1 MTWRG
6 TVAAFGMM
14 LGVASA
20 AVATPDL
27 NQART
32 VGGMVL
38 LGDSVAP
45 DLFHVLPTGVSHRIA
60 ADGGPALSFAV
71 SRYVGTRLNN
81 DQGQSEIASTLRLGV
96 EVSLPTDAQYALA
109 RAELGSDVMLRPLA
123 LQRID
128 AMILTGLNPLPALS
142 AHTEAPAGWNSR
154 DLVLRYA
161 PEESE
166 VLASVL
172 SNGQAGVSLVWTFY
186 ADVVASVDGTGVVT
200 MSNTGS
206 TDDAIGL
213 DPQELADLMGA
224 VLADLPADE
233 TTRPVAAGALN
244 LQITPEQRAGRLIR
258 YDINEV
264 LPPDY
269 PMLTVLCFAFQDPQV
284 AIIERMIEVEA
295 TGVLGLTTRETLY
308 FSADRPD
315 QTALLVRFSY
325 AVDLEHPYRWRVID
339 HLNTGEERSSPWQQE
354 PQWTAVINI
363 SRPPI

>member
-1 MTWRG
+1 MMWRCAVMG
-6 TVAAFGMM
+6 VGMM
-14 LGVASA
+14 LGLATALPA
-20 AVATPDL
+20 APDL

-45 DLFHVLPTGVSHRIA
+45 DLFHMLPLGVTQRTA
-60 ADGGPALSFAV
+60 ADGGPELSFAV
-71 SRYVGTRLNN
+71 SRYVGTRLND

-96 EVSLPTDAQYALA
+96 EIRLPTDAQYALA
-109 RAELGSDVMLRPLA
+109 RAELGNDAVLQPLA

-128 AMILTGLNPLPALS
+128 AVILTGLDPLPALS
-142 AHTEAPAGWNSR
+142 THTEAPAVWNSR
-154 DLVLRYA
+154 DIVLRYA
-161 PEESE
+161 PEQAETLAA
-166 VLASVL
+166 VL
-172 SNGQAGVSLVWTFY
+172 NTGQAGVSLVWTFY

-200 MSNTGS
+200 MSGTANTG
-206 TDDAIGL
+206 DAIGL
-213 DPQELADLMGA
+213 DPRELADLMGA

-244 LQITPEQRAGRLIR
+244 LQITPAQRAARLIR

-269 PMLTVLCFAFQDPQV
+269 PMLTVLCFAFQDTQTT
-284 AIIERMIEVEA
+284 IIERMIEVEA
-295 TGVLGLTTRETLY
+295 TGVLGLTTRETVY

-315 QTALLVRFSY
+315 QTALPVRFSY

-339 HLNTGEERSSPWQQE
+339 LLGTGEERASPWQQE
-354 PQWTAVINI
+354 PQWTAVLNI
-363 SRPPI
+363 SRPPT